1 MTDQV
6 AKLESKGISATFLG
20 TAQVDKSI
28 MQKVAEGIFSVVFT
42 TPETLIERSTGQPRR
57 LFVEMAEEKLSMV
70 AVDEAH
76 LIQSWQNFRYVSD
89 EYTGI

>member
-6 AKLESKGISATFLG
+6 AKLESKGISAIFLG

-28 MQKVAEGIFSVVFT
+28 MQKVTEGIFSVVFT
-42 TPETLIERSTGQPRR
+42 TPETLIERSAGHPHRP
-57 LFVEMAEEKLSMV
+57 FVKMAEERKLCVV

-76 LIQSWQNFRYVSD
+76 LIQSWQNFRYVRI
-89 EYTGI
+89 EYI